1 MIERPTLICVTITAV
16 NTAHNGSGSRNA
28 SATTSAS
35 NAAIITRKPSVNCI
49 RRATIQSPTV
59 RHDSF
64 IPPPPSGCAMD
75 AAASACLRSFPA
87 LRCLQVS
94 A

>member
-16 NTAHNGSGSRNA
+16 STAHSGSGNRSAN
-28 SATTSAS
+28 ATTSAS
-35 NAAIITRKPSVNCI
+35 NAAIMTRKPSANCM
-49 RRATIQSPTV
+49 RRATSQSPTV

-64 IPPPPSGCAMD
+64 MPPSPACAMD
-75 AAASACLRSFPA
+75 ATASPCLRSFPA
-87 LRCLQVS
+87 LCCLQVS